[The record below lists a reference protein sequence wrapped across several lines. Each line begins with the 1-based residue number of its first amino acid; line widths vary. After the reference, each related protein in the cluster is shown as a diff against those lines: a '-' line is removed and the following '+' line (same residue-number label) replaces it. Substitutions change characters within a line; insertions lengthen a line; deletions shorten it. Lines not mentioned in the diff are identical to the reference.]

1 MDEDSNSKPGRRRRK
16 ITISQDARDTLLNFF
31 NNCDIVTLNKLRSFK
46 KRQFIDY
53 DLELVYKRQYT
64 EERYMDF
71 DDLLKKTGIAL
82 NQVEVLAS
90 SILQFE
96 KMENSNLSMK
106 FLFPKFDRKNIEV
119 LIIRLLRLGEYS
131 RFV

>member
-16 ITISQDARDTLLNFF
+16 ITISQDAQDTLLNFF